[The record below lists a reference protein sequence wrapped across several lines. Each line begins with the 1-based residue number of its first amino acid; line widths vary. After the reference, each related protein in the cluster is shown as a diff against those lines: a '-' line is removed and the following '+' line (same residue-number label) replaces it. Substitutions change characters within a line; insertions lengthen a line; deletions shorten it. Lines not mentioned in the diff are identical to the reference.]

1 MIFTFASGT
10 TVSIFCIIV
19 QVNGYGALF
28 VMNKL
33 NKVILA
39 AVVALF
45 VTTTANAT
53 TILKLNF
60 GSTGP
65 DFQYAG
71 GILSTIDDG
80 DAATAGDQNTQAAFE
95 GLLAGVPDITTDI
108 ASVTFDGIT
117 ADGAATILPGFVV
130 QNTIGGTFDLWDS
143 SNTLLLSATIDSGS
157 ISGPLGAAAT
167 GSFVTLSLGNYTG
180 GTLLP
185 LLGGANAASI
195 GVSFTDVASR
205 SGAGFS
211 VNGTSL
217 NAFTADATAN
227 LAAVPE
233 PTTVGLLL
241 AGLAGGFGVRRKKN
255 A

>member
-1 MIFTFASGT
+1 
-10 TVSIFCIIV
+10 
-19 QVNGYGALF
+19 
-28 VMNKL
+28 MNKFSKL
-33 NKVILA
+33 VVI

-45 VTTTANAT
+45 VSTTASAT

-60 GSTGP
+60 GASGP

-71 GILSTIDDG
+71 GVLSTIDDG
-80 DAATAGDQNTQAAFE
+80 IAGTVGDQNTQAFFE
-95 GLLAGVPDITTDI
+95 GLLDGVPDINTDI

-117 ADGAATILPGFVV
+117 ADGAATVLPGFVV
-130 QNTIGGTFDLWDS
+130 QNTTGGTFSLWDA

-167 GSFVTLSLGNYTG
+167 GSFVTLTLGTYTG
-180 GTLLP
+180 GTLFP

-195 GVSFTDVASR
+195 GVSFTDVTSR

-211 VNGTSL
+211 VTGSTL

-241 AGLAGGFGVRRKKN
+241 AGLAGGLGVRRRKD